1 MFEGNIVRAKS
12 VFTLGDK
19 DAEDAVYLTSDGL
32 HFAKETSIIGVHEIT
47 MDKLIGRT
55 NIQYTEL
62 SQFNSSISNGIINAI
77 EASKFVISDNLS
89 VEGILNVP
97 RSLVVGGTIFFNK
110 MVPMDDSSG
119 FVDIVA
125 GAAVYE

>member
-1 MFEGNIVRAKS
+1 
-12 VFTLGDK
+12 
-19 DAEDAVYLTSDGL
+19 
-32 HFAKETSIIGVHEIT
+32 